1 MRNKKAWNPNVKSLL
16 ISQTSG
22 KSTILMTDILNVGC
36 VRCSPVQNFQ
46 NQQFLNK
53 WVFRWLGYQAS
64 ITLKDQKVKTR
75 PHYLVCWYNNQKIE
89 FKQGKQILVFILYH
103 IDWSSRRSPK
113 SSSLIGA
120 DTIIVLILLPYL
132 RSGNFL
138 SNVKSN
144 WSICMISFKR
154 RLQMSLHF
162 WQCRKNRRL
171 ILLSEFQ
178 EHSVL
183 KVMFK
188 SLSSKMT

>member
-103 IDWSSRRSPK
+103 HRD
-113 SSSLIGA
+113 
-120 DTIIVLILLPYL
+120 VH
-132 RSGNFL
+132 
-138 SNVKSN
+138 
-144 WSICMISFKR
+144 
-154 RLQMSLHF
+154 Q
-162 WQCRKNRRL
+162 NR
-171 ILLSEFQ
+171 
-178 EHSVL
+178 V
-183 KVMFK
+183 VW
-188 SLSSKMT
+188 